1 MKYFIEYGCGCG
13 DEYEVIEAKSEDS
26 AWEHAHQCAIANYQ
40 SFEGYHGIMDLDD
53 VKEEYEIEDEE
64 EAFYQYEQEVEN
76 TIYYSAI
83 EFDESNEEH
92 VDCLHAQG
100 GTAYLV

>member
-26 AWEHAHQCAIANYQ
+26 AWEHAHQCAISNYQ
-40 SFEGYHGIMDLDD
+40 SFEGYHGVMDLDD
-53 VKEEYEIEDEE
+53 VKEEYEIEDDE
-64 EAFYQYEQEVEN
+64 EALSQYEQEVEN

-92 VDCLHAQG
+92 MNCLHE
-100 GTAYLV
+100 